1 MQPRH
6 KCYPAKG
13 ASSLL
18 VRGFFLSKTVYNKN
32 YFPTPKAV
40 IEQMVAPYLSNL
52 RRLNILEPSAGMGAI
67 VDYLKRHGGDV
78 KKMWTCEIDQNLK
91 AALTGKG
98 YKVAQEDFLNYSGS
112 LDFGLIVMNPPFDR
126 GVDHILKA
134 WEVLRNGD
142 IVCLLNEETILN
154 ETSKA
159 RETLCGLIKSHGS
172 VEFIGQ
178 AFEEADRK
186 TGVRVAMVRLTKNS
200 KSSQIEFSG
209 TATDK
214 AEDIDFSSTENGI
227 EKRDYIDAL
236 TRSYTKAIESTETM
250 YKAMMEFSLFTS
262 AFCDQY
268 EPPKLI
274 AAFFETA
281 RKSGYSDAHNEFT
294 QSFQRHAWNK
304 IFKNTKV
311 SGLMTEKVKA
321 KFNEWR
327 EEMGGLDLN
336 KENIFNLFDALIQQ
350 RKNIADECIVDAWDK
365 ITGNAENKTAGE
377 KWKTNSLYMVPEKF
391 ILSWIVESSK
401 WSGSLSVY
409 HRKHDFLD
417 DIDRALCL
425 ISGKLFS
432 EADGSPGISTTF
444 SAISGWCRDKGSPQ
458 ESEFFTFKAHIKG
471 TVHFKFKDEK
481 LLQEFNR
488 RACAAKGLVLPS
500 EEIFRGKARRDQKVK

>member
-1 MQPRH
+1 M
-6 KCYPAKG
+6 
-13 ASSLL
+13 
-18 VRGFFLSKTVYNKN
+18 YNKN

-40 IEQMVAPYLSNL
+40 IEKMVAPYRATIKN
-52 RRLNILEPSAGMGAI
+52 LNILEPSAGMGAI
-67 VDYLKRHGGDV
+67 LDYLKRNGGDV
-78 KKMWTCEIDQNLK
+78 KRMWACEIDQNLK
-91 AALTGKG
+91 ASLVGKG
-98 YKVAQEDFLNYSGS
+98 YKVIQDDFLNYSGS

-134 WEVLRNGD
+134 WEILRNGD

-154 ETSKA
+154 ESSKA
-159 RETLCGLIKSHGS
+159 RETLCSLIKSHGS
-172 VEFIGQ
+172 VDFIGQ
-178 AFEEADRK
+178 AFEDAGRK
-186 TGVRVAMVRLTKNS
+186 TGVRVAMVRLTK
-200 KSSQIEFSG
+200 KSQASHIEFSG

-214 AEDIDFSSTENGI
+214 AEDFDFSSDEYGI

-236 TRSYTKAIESTETM
+236 TRSYTKAIESTEAM
-250 YKAMMEFSLFTS
+250 YKAMMEFSLFTG
-262 AFCDQY
+262 AFCDEY

-294 QSFQRHAWNK
+294 QSFQRYAWNK
-304 IFKNTKV
+304 IFTNTKV

-425 ISGKLFS
+425 ISGKSFS
-432 EADGSPGISTTF
+432 GSEDFPGINTTYE
-444 SAISGWCRDKGSPQ
+444 SISNWCRDKSKLE

-488 RACAAKGLVLPS
+488 RACAAKGFVLPD
-500 EEIFRGKARRDQKVK
+500 EETFRGKARRDQKVK